1 MVGTLS
7 GQAAASAKGYGH
19 MHAKKFYKNF
29 TSHKSSKGNF

>member
-7 GQAAASAKGYGH
+7 GKAAASAKGYGH

-29 TSHKSSKGNF
+29 ISHKSSKGNF